1 MSMWKK
7 LFNKTQKSIKENKA
21 IVINETA
28 INYIHIQKTKK
39 NISLKIDQQGL
50 IISTPFHTPQSYIEA
65 IIKKKLSWILEHLK
79 TINTDSQLITSI
91 PVLGKNFKVIYQCS
105 NNTIDFKNEIIQ
117 LVNKENHKKIITM
130 LLKESAQKYFN
141 ERLEFYQT
149 KINEHPNHIT
159 LSNAKTKWGSCSSS
173 KNIKLS
179 WRLIHAKPEIIDYVL
194 CHELAHLK
202 HMNHSILFWK
212 EVESIFPE
220 YKTFK
225 KELKDHSLSYFILD

>member
-1 MSMWKK
+1 
-7 LFNKTQKSIKENKA
+7 
-21 IVINETA
+21 
-28 INYIHIQKTKK
+28 
-39 NISLKIDQQGL
+39 
-50 IISTPFHTPQSYIEA
+50 
-65 IIKKKLSWILEHLK
+65 
-79 TINTDSQLITSI
+79 
-91 PVLGKNFKVIYQCS
+91 
-105 NNTIDFKNEIIQ
+105 
-117 LVNKENHKKIITM
+117 M

-141 ERLEFYQT
+141 ERLAFYQT
-149 KINEHPNHIT
+149 KINEHLNHIT

-202 HMNHSILFWK
+202 HMNHSTLFWK

-225 KELKDHSLSYFILD
+225 KELKDRSLSYFILD

>member
-1 MSMWKK
+1 
-7 LFNKTQKSIKENKA
+7 
-21 IVINETA
+21 
-28 INYIHIQKTKK
+28 
-39 NISLKIDQQGL
+39 
-50 IISTPFHTPQSYIEA
+50 
-65 IIKKKLSWILEHLK
+65 
-79 TINTDSQLITSI
+79 
-91 PVLGKNFKVIYQCS
+91 
-105 NNTIDFKNEIIQ
+105 
-117 LVNKENHKKIITM
+117 M